1 MQVGDLVK
9 HRFDECGVGV
19 ILELRESSHTRVASR
34 KNANLVV
41 QDRLALVHFAKEAL
55 PLLLRENYLELINA
69 SK

>member
-1 MQVGDLVK
+1 
-9 HRFDECGVGV
+9 
-19 ILELRESSHTRVASR
+19 
-34 KNANLVV
+34 LVV